1 MASTF
6 RSDSMASSDGGPK
19 PSSNQQSISTQKS
32 VLQRSL
38 NRSFMSSVGAF
49 DVTTQLFRKTSITE
63 SSCKPA
69 PIEATARSQKSFA
82 DGIVFQSL
90 RLTDHIF
97 GLYAFE
103 LWHYVEATG
112 TLVHVRLNDSED
124 EESGKVHD
132 GLYIKR
138 SPQEVDPNN
147 DYSSKEAM
155 TAFAQLTD
163 GSRSDY
169 IHPLPTGPGVGL
181 PGVLWSET
189 SRGANTTGGSAR
201 VLERNHRSTRLLASQ
216 TNQKGGNNKSLVAAF
231 SKGASDSVSWRRVD
245 ELANDP
251 DQPFDKRLQCFAKAG
266 FTLVAGVPF
275 DINGY
280 RGIAIFFGN
289 PHAEKEKL
297 NDSAN
302 TRFIRQAAYFIG
314 AAAALKEPL
323 EGAKAFQEKVNYEN
337 WHRMKIKLLTI
348 VRFGGSLRN
357 NSNGD
362 GLRIEGRQKMIRRKS
377 SFEHALAMKENF
389 KEFTQEAK
397 DGMKSKLARWWV
409 KVRGGNADIPP
420 SFTLRQ
426 AMWTFF
432 GVVITHFLLSRLN
445 YFISVESRGDLDLV
459 LPPLGAL
466 TTLQYALT
474 AAPASQ
480 PRNAIFAQ
488 VFGVAMAMLIGSIPN
503 LDPWLKTA
511 LAPAIVIPGMAKL
524 GIIHPPAGAACIVF
538 SSGDKTW
545 KHMGIFLA
553 GVCISIITSVF
564 INNMCDKR
572 QYPTSWPLLKKLK
585 SILISDK
592 EKP

>member
-1 MASTF
+1 M
-6 RSDSMASSDGGPK
+6 
-19 PSSNQQSISTQKS
+19 
-32 VLQRSL
+32 
-38 NRSFMSSVGAF
+38 
-49 DVTTQLFRKTSITE
+49 
-63 SSCKPA
+63 
-69 PIEATARSQKSFA
+69 
-82 DGIVFQSL
+82 
-90 RLTDHIF
+90 
-97 GLYAFE
+97 
-103 LWHYVEATG
+103 
-112 TLVHVRLNDSED
+112 
-124 EESGKVHD
+124 
-132 GLYIKR
+132 
-138 SPQEVDPNN
+138 
-147 DYSSKEAM
+147 
-155 TAFAQLTD
+155 
-163 GSRSDY
+163 
-169 IHPLPTGPGVGL
+169 
-181 PGVLWSET
+181 ET
-189 SRGANTTGGSAR
+189 
-201 VLERNHRSTRLLASQ
+201 
-216 TNQKGGNNKSLVAAF
+216 KI
-231 SKGASDSVSWRRVD
+231 SVSFST
-245 ELANDP
+245 
-251 DQPFDKRLQCFAKAG
+251 QPFDKRLQCFAKAG

-511 LAPAIVIPGMAKL
+511 LAPAIVIPGMAK
-524 GIIHPPAGAACIVF
+524 
-538 SSGDKTW
+538 
-545 KHMGIFLA
+545 
-553 GVCISIITSVF
+553 
-564 INNMCDKR
+564 
-572 QYPTSWPLLKKLK
+572 
-585 SILISDK
+585 
-592 EKP
+592 